1 MKYKVIIV
9 DDQYIARE
17 LFEYYIKSSD
27 NYELENSL
35 ESAILVESYLEHHS
49 CDLLIMDIL
58 MADGSNGL
66 LEAIKV
72 KKKYPNLKFK

>member
-35 ESAILVESYLEHHS
+35 ESAILVEAQLFLIFSLSSYSHLYFRF
-49 CDLLIMDIL
+49 
-58 MADGSNGL
+58 A
-66 LEAIKV
+66 
-72 KKKYPNLKFK
+72 

>member
-35 ESAILVESYLEHHS
+35 EILQEEVQIQRDVFSSYLNGTLS
-49 CDLLIMDIL
+49 KDI
-58 MADGSNGL
+58 GGN
-66 LEAIKV
+66 E
-72 KKKYPNLKFK
+72 

>member
-35 ESAILVESYLEHHS
+35 ESAILVESYLIHCPS
-49 CDLLIMDIL
+49 IAIFRKYASRFLIW
-58 MADGSNGL
+58 S
-66 LEAIKV
+66 
-72 KKKYPNLKFK
+72 KFIRA